1 MKDTMKT
8 FAVLLLFAATS
19 LAQSAPAAAPRSN
32 QSNQDI
38 STANS
43 KQARDVI
50 DKCIQAL
57 GGDAYLNI
65 KDMEQVGR
73 GYGFT
78 HNEPGGVGTPYWRFY
93 RYPDKERVE
102 LTKQR
107 DIIVIH
113 NGDKGYEVTYRG
125 TQPEI
130 ATDHATYQRRRHYA
144 LDYVLRDWIH
154 QPGVAFFY
162 EGTAIVGARTAH
174 QVTVMDA
181 QNQAVTLLID
191 SSNYLPLKKS
201 YTWRDPQYKEMDTE
215 EELYDEYRPEQGV
228 ATPHVITRIFNN
240 EMQSQR
246 FISSVKYNTGLS
258 DSLFTPQTLNYNKMK
273 K

>member
-1 MKDTMKT
+1 MKDTMKIL
-8 FAVLLLFAATS
+8 AVLFIFAATVT
-19 LAQSAPAAAPRSN
+19 LAENPSPAAP

-38 STANS
+38 ATANA
-43 KQARDVI
+43 KQARDVL

-57 GGDAYLNI
+57 GGDVYLNI

-107 DIIVIH
+107 DIVVIH
-113 NGDKGYEVTYRG
+113 NGDKGYEVTFRG
-125 TQPEI
+125 SVPENKV
-130 ATDHATYQRRRHYA
+130 DHATYERRRNYA

-154 QPGVAFFY
+154 QPGIAFFY
-162 EGTAIVGARTAH
+162 EGTSIVGARTAH

-181 QNQAVTLLID
+181 QNRAVTLLID
-191 SSNYLPLKKS
+191 SGNFLPLKKS
-201 YTWRDPQYKEMDTE
+201 YTWRDPQYKDMDTE
-215 EELYDEYRPEQGV
+215 EELYDEYRTEQGI
-228 ATPHVITRIFNN
+228 ATPHVITRMYNK

-246 FISSVKYNTGLS
+246 FITTVKYNVGLS
-258 DSLFTPQTLNYNKMK
+258 DDLFTPKTFQFDKMK